1 MRSKTS
7 QKDFPVCPVK
17 NVLPPRKHLEKRF
30 QSDPVLFVVI
40 HFIRVTPNRKDC
52 PAGSLQFQEL
62 PAKRHQPVPVEAVF
76 CRMKPKQILRLS
88 ETSGRDDRPAI
99 ADPGIFTD
107 NTGNSFVMID
117 TAARIRHSD
126 HFIAGKFRK
135 ILPVFFCLPDDL
147 VLLKQGQIRSCGCL
161 QKEARKNQ
169 GTHGMSDT
177 RLFYVWNNMKN
188 RCNWKKHKDYH
199 NYGGRGIRVCDEWLH
214 DFGAFASW
222 ALANGYDE
230 NAPYGACT
238 LDRIDPDKDYEP
250 SNCRFAD
257 SFVQANN
264 RRDRHL
270 KGELVQDERG
280 VFHVADTSS
289 EVA

>member
-1 MRSKTS
+1 MTRACDLTG
-7 QKDFPVCPVK
+7 Q
-17 NVLPPRKHLEKRF
+17 RF
-30 QSDPVLFVVI
+30 GRLVAL
-40 HFIRVTPNRKDC
+40 NRTKKGNLRGTFWLCQCDC
-52 PAGSLQFQEL
+52 
-62 PAKRHQPVPVEAVF
+62 
-76 CRMKPKQILRLS
+76 
-88 ETSGRDDRPAI
+88 
-99 ADPGIFTD
+99 
-107 NTGNSFVMID
+107 GNQTIVA
-117 TAARIRHSD
+117 TQN
-126 HFIAGKFRK
+126 
-135 ILPVFFCLPDDL
+135 
-147 VLLKQGQIRSCGCL
+147 LKQGQIRSCGCL
-161 QKEARKNQ
+161 LREARKSNC
-169 GTHGMSDT
+169 THGMSDT

-214 DFGAFASW
+214 DFGTFASW

-270 KGELVQDERG
+270 KGELVQDRRG
-280 VFHVADTSS
+280 VFHVSDNSS